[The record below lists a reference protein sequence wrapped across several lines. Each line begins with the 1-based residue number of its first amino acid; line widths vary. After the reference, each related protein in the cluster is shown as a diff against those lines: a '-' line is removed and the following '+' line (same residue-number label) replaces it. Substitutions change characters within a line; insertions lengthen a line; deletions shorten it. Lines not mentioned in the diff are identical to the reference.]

1 MTTPADDRSQVLTL
15 TNVGEW
21 VLEEASDPKFP
32 FRLRIYT
39 RKRTEPVL
47 SFFVQDRWPGSNQ
60 HIFCLREAR
69 IGDDVTIGAEVERV
83 PIVALQRY
91 GRRMSVVLDRPRQK
105 RCDFQIVETAYN
117 NPEPEGPAPYEQIF
131 WFTQTAMRQRRPRGA
146 RLHTAHPDV
155 DARVRIASDERYLW
169 HLGPFAS
176 ERGRLPAG
184 DYALV
189 LDGAV
194 VAVVERKTFDGLLA
208 EFGRMDVLRQRL
220 LELCSYEHHA
230 LVLEAPYE
238 DFLNPAK
245 VHHWPA
251 AFCARAIADLYARY
265 PRLWIVFCAN
275 HKIAETWTR
284 NYFASVSATIE
295 AVSVEDESASQNDHD
310 VGATG
315 AFQADDPRQPPAS

>member
-1 MTTPADDRSQVLTL
+1 MTTPANDRAQKLTP
-15 TNVGEW
+15 NIVGEW

-39 RKRTEPVL
+39 HTRTEPVV

-69 IGDDVTIGAEVERV
+69 IGQDVTIGTEIQRIPV
-83 PIVALQRY
+83 VALQRY
-91 GRRMSVVLDRPRQK
+91 GRRLSVVLDRPRQK
-105 RCDFQIVETAYN
+105 RCDFQIVEKAYK
-117 NPEPEGPAPYEQIF
+117 NPDPDGPATYEQIF

-146 RLHTAHPDV
+146 RLHTARPEV
-155 DARVRIASDERYLW
+155 DARVRIASDERYPW
-169 HLGPFAS
+169 HLGPFES

-220 LELCSYEHHA
+220 LELSSYEHHA
-230 LVLEAPYE
+230 LVIEVPYE

-245 VHHWPA
+245 VHHWSA

-265 PRLWIVFCAN
+265 PRLRIVFCAN
-275 HKIAETWTR
+275 RKIAETWTR
-284 NYFASVSATIE
+284 NYFAAVSAMGDALSAE
-295 AVSVEDESASQNDHD
+295 AESAIQNDHN
-310 VGATG
+310 VE
-315 AFQADDPRQPPAS
+315 ADAE

>member
-21 VLEEASDPKFP
+21 VLEEATDPKFP

-131 WFTQTAMRQRRPRGA
+131 WFTQTAM
-146 RLHTAHPDV
+146 
-155 DARVRIASDERYLW
+155 ASAGRAAL
-169 HLGPFAS
+169 AS
-176 ERGRLPAG
+176 TPHIPTSTPA
-184 DYALV
+184 
-189 LDGAV
+189 
-194 VAVVERKTFDGLLA
+194 
-208 EFGRMDVLRQRL
+208 
-220 LELCSYEHHA
+220 
-230 LVLEAPYE
+230 
-238 DFLNPAK
+238 
-245 VHHWPA
+245 
-251 AFCARAIADLYARY
+251 
-265 PRLWIVFCAN
+265 
-275 HKIAETWTR
+275 
-284 NYFASVSATIE
+284 
-295 AVSVEDESASQNDHD
+295 SASPAMNAICGISDRSPQSVDGCRRVTTHSCWMAQLSPWSSARPLTGYWPSLVAWTSCASASWNYP
-310 VGATG
+310 ATSTT
-315 AFQADDPRQPPAS
+315 RWLSKLRTRIS